1 MRMSANSHLTHRSKK
16 KAIRSSA
23 RASSLSG
30 IVRPSALAVIA
41 ELAKKALDG
50 PRSSIS
56 GLDDHRVRRL
66 PRRRSLCL
74 RMYFLEQFGSLRL
87 QVDDERTQSGE
98 VARQDALD
106 ALPVRTMTADDEGP
120 AIAIM
125 VLAFATDPV
134 TRWAWPHPHQYM
146 AAMPSYVRAFGGG
159 AFAHGTAY
167 CTNEYTGAALWL
179 PPGVHPD
186 EDRLGELMASTYS
199 PAVPSSHR
207 VISRSV

>member
-1 MRMSANSHLTHRSKK
+1 MSANSDLTHRSKK
-16 KAIRSSA
+16 ERLFARR

-50 PRSSIS
+50 SRSSIS

-98 VARQDALD
+98 VAREDALD

-120 AIAIM
+120 AIETV
-125 VLAFATDPV
+125 VLAFAADPF
-134 TRWAWPHPHQYM
+134 TRWGM
-146 AAMPSYVRAFGGG
+146 AASTSVHGRHAEVRPCVRRRRLRAW
-159 AFAHGTAY
+159 
-167 CTNEYTGAALWL
+167 CAARQ
-179 PPGVHPD
+179 P
-186 EDRLGELMASTYS
+186 YS
-199 PAVPSSHR
+199 ITSSARNRIQGISGRRIQSR
-207 VISRSV
+207 VRSAT